1 MTAFKTPLSWGF
13 NLGWQQEALNSD
25 GVFSETEQHGVLS
38 LKTQFGYSVANQA
51 REHLCYA
58 QIQNHVQ
65 AGKVLDKGWRVG
77 IGPTLG
83 CQNIW
88 SARVN
93 SLVQVELPYW
103 EDRHQ
108 WQFKLNSQLQYVL
121 NPQHVLRLGWEY
133 QQQDKQDWN
142 KTSLGYVH
150 FF

>member
-1 MTAFKTPLSWGF
+1 M
-13 NLGWQQEALNSD
+13 
-25 GVFSETEQHGVLS
+25 
-38 LKTQFGYSVANQA
+38 
-51 REHLCYA
+51 
-58 QIQNHVQ
+58 Q

-93 SLVQVELPYW
+93 SLVQLELPYW

-108 WQFKLNSQLQYVL
+108 WQFKLNSQLQYVV